1 MPRPKRIWIPG
12 GTYHITARGNRKSN
26 LFRDKKDYQHYMAL
40 LRTALQRYPTDLHAY
55 CLMPNH
61 LHLIL
66 GTINHTPTEL
76 IHYLHSVYARYFNHR
91 YDYVG
96 HLFQGRFYSKQI
108 RNHKQLLDTSAYIH
122 LNPVKANYTKL
133 PEDYL
138 WSSYGAFLAPSKST
152 IIHTDKILSLLGE
165 DPHHKYQLFV
175 ETRRK
180 INEWNI

>member
-1 MPRPKRIWIPG
+1 MRSCRIQSLFNIE
-12 GTYHITARGNRKSN
+12 RRMMCQEKSN
-26 LFRDKKDYQHYMAL
+26 LFRQHYLAL
-40 LRTALQRYPTDLHAY
+40 LHTALQRYPTDLRAY
-55 CLMPNH
+55 CLMHNH
-61 LHLIL
+61 LNLIL

-96 HLFQGRFYSKQI
+96 HLFQSRFYSKQI
-108 RNHKQLLDTSAYIH
+108 RNHKQLLDTSVYIH

-138 WSSYGAFLAPSKST
+138 WSSYGAFLTPTKSP
-152 IIHTDKILSLLGE
+152 IIHTDKILSLLGD
-165 DPHHKYQLFV
+165 DPHLKYQLFV

-180 INEWNI
+180 INECNI

>member
-1 MPRPKRIWIPG
+1 MV
-12 GTYHITARGNRKSN
+12 N
-26 LFRDKKDYQHYMAL
+26 LQK
-40 LRTALQRYPTDLHAY
+40 ALQRYPTTLHAY

-66 GTINHTPTEL
+66 GTINHTPTEF

-91 YDYVG
+91 YEYVG

-108 RNHKQLLDTSAYIH
+108 RNPKQLLDTSAYVH
-122 LNPVKANYTKL
+122 LNPVKANYSKR

-138 WSSYGAFLAPSKST
+138 WSSYPAFLTPTDPS

-165 DPHHKYQLFV
+165 DPHRKYQLFV

>member
-1 MPRPKRIWIPG
+1 
-12 GTYHITARGNRKSN
+12 
-26 LFRDKKDYQHYMAL
+26 
-40 LRTALQRYPTDLHAY
+40 
-55 CLMPNH
+55 MPNH

-96 HLFQGRFYSKQI
+96 HLFQERFYSKQI

-122 LNPVKANYTKL
+122 LNPVKANYSKL
-133 PEDYL
+133 PEGYL
-138 WSSYGAFLAPSKST
+138 WSSYGAFLTPTKST
-152 IIHTDKILSLLGE
+152 IIHTDKILSLLGD
-165 DPHHKYQLFV
+165 DPHLKYQLFV